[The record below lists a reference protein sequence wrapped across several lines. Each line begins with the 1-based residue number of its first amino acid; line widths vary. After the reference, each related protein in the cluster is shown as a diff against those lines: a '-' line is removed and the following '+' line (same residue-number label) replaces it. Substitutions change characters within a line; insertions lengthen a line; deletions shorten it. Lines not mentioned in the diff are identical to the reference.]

1 MQSNQHIANITS
13 RHCNVK
19 KSGSPLIYT
28 ILFCAFSAL
37 LISACGKPS
46 ASNDEMYEEENAVH
60 TDDHGNEGVA
70 TLTAKQM
77 ESINIQLGTIE
88 KKQLT
93 ASLRANGILKVPNQN
108 RAFATTLLGGIVKSL
123 LVQAGSSVKK
133 GQTLASIT
141 NMTFITLQEDYL
153 RTKADI
159 ELAETEVARQQTLND
174 GNAGSLKTLQQAVS
188 ALNVL
193 NTKKSSLQHQLDLIG
208 INTDK
213 LTNSTIQST
222 INITAPITG
231 VVSEV
236 LVNIGSYVDPN
247 NPIAEIVDNSQLHLD
262 LYVYEKDLMK
272 LKVGQTIHFTLTN
285 NPGKE
290 YDASIFAI
298 SNTFEQETKAVAVH
312 AQVKGDKTNLI
323 DGMSITALISLNNI
337 LLDAVPTE
345 AIVNYQGQ
353 DFIFIET
360 ALSPDT
366 HTGESSASTESS
378 HNEEPGHTHDHETT
392 PSNEHREEGAMAFR
406 QIPVRKGTTDVGY
419 SEITLLSEIPA
430 DARIVTNGAFFIL
443 SKLTNQGE
451 AHAH

>member
-1 MQSNQHIANITS
+1 MQTNQYIANNPAS
-13 RHCNVK
+13 QANLS
-19 KSGSPLIYT
+19 KSCSSLMYR
-28 ILFCAFSAL
+28 ILFCAFSTL
-37 LISACGKPS
+37 LICTCNKPA
-46 ASNDEMYEEENAVH
+46 ASNDLIHEEENAGH
-60 TDDHGNEGVA
+60 NDDHINEGVA

-123 LVQAGSSVKK
+123 LVQAGSTVRK

-153 RTKADI
+153 RTKADL

-174 GNAGSLKTLQQAVS
+174 GNAGSLKTLQQAQS

-193 NTKKSSLQHQLDLIG
+193 HTKKSSLQRQLDLIG

-213 LTNSTIQST
+213 LSNSTIQST
-222 INITAPITG
+222 VNIAAPIGG

-290 YDASIFAI
+290 YDATLFAI
-298 SNTFEQETKAVAVH
+298 SNTFEQETKAIAVH

-360 ALSPDT
+360 PLPVET
-366 HTGESSASTESS
+366 HAGESSHAEDA
-378 HNEEPGHTHDHETT
+378 GHTHDHETT
-392 PSNEHREEGAMAFR
+392 TAIEHGDEGAKAFK
-406 QIPVRKGTTDVGY
+406 QIPVRKGTTNVGY
-419 SEITLLSEIPA
+419 SEITLLSDIPA

>member
-1 MQSNQHIANITS
+1 MHEED
-13 RHCNVK
+13 NV
-19 KSGSPLIYT
+19 G
-28 ILFCAFSAL
+28 
-37 LISACGKPS
+37 
-46 ASNDEMYEEENAVH
+46 H
-60 TDDHGNEGVA
+60 TDSHATEGVA

-77 ESINIQLGTIE
+77 ESINIQLGAIE

-108 RAFATTLLGGIVKSL
+108 RAFATTLQGGIVKSL
-123 LVQAGSSVKK
+123 FVQAGSTVKK
-133 GQTLASIT
+133 GQVLASIT
-141 NMTFITLQEDYL
+141 NMAFITLQEDYL
-153 RTKADI
+153 RTMADI
-159 ELAETEVARQQTLND
+159 QLAETEVTRQQTLKD
-174 GNAGSLKTLQQAVS
+174 GNAGSLKTLQQAEN
-188 ALNVL
+188 ALKVL
-193 NTKKSSLQHQLDLIG
+193 LTKKSSLEHQLDLIG
-208 INTDK
+208 IQTEK
-213 LTNSTIQST
+213 LTNATIQSS
-222 INITAPITG
+222 INITSPIGG

-236 LVNIGSYVDPN
+236 LVNIGSYVDSN

-262 LYVYEKDLMK
+262 LYIYEKDLMK

-290 YDASIFAI
+290 YDATIFAI

-360 ALSPDT
+360 ALPADT
-366 HTGESSASTESS
+366 HSRASSPEKESS
-378 HNEEPGHTHDHETT
+378 HAEEEHAHEHETSPARMHT
-392 PSNEHREEGAMAFR
+392 NEGSRAFR

-419 SEITLLSEIPA
+419 SEITLLSEIPS

>member
-1 MQSNQHIANITS
+1 MYTNPYNTNNTASHISQS
-13 RHCNVK
+13 
-19 KSGSPLIYT
+19 KSVSALWYL
-28 ILFCAFSAL
+28 ILFSSFSAL
-37 LISACGKPS
+37 LIGACTKPA
-46 ASNDEMYEEENAVH
+46 ASNDEMHEADSAGH
-60 TDDHGNEGVA
+60 TDDHENEGVA

-88 KKQLT
+88 QKQLT

-108 RAFATTLLGGIVKSL
+108 RAFATTLMGGIVKSL
-123 LVQAGSSVKK
+123 LVQAGSTVKK

-159 ELAETEVARQQTLND
+159 ELAETEVARQQTLKD
-174 GNAGSLKTLQQAVS
+174 GNAGSLKTLQQAES
-188 ALNVL
+188 ALKVL
-193 NTKKSSLQHQLDLIG
+193 HTKKSSLERQLDLIG

-213 LTNSTIQST
+213 LSNATLQST
-222 INITAPITG
+222 VNITAPIGG

-236 LVNIGSYVDPN
+236 LVNIGSYVDAN

-262 LYVYEKDLMK
+262 LYIYEKDLMK

-290 YDASIFAI
+290 YDATIFAI

-360 ALSPDT
+360 ALPADT
-366 HTGESSASTESS
+366 HEGASSPEKESS
-378 HNEEPGHTHDHETT
+378 HAEEEEHTHEHESS
-392 PSNEHREEGAMAFR
+392 PASMRSNEGAMAFR

>member
-1 MQSNQHIANITS
+1 MQTNQHIANNTARQAS
-13 RHCNVK
+13 LSK
-19 KSGSPLIYT
+19 PGSTLIYK
-28 ILFCAFSAL
+28 ILFCTISVL
-37 LISACGKPS
+37 LIGACSKPA
-46 ASNDEMYEEENAVH
+46 ASNDGMHEEENAGH

-77 ESINIQLGTIE
+77 ESINIQLGAIE

-108 RAFATTLLGGIVKSL
+108 RAFATTLLGGVVKSL
-123 LVQAGSSVKK
+123 MVQAGSTVYK

-141 NMTFITLQEDYL
+141 NMAFITLQEDFL

-159 ELAETEVARQQTLND
+159 ELAETEVARQKALND
-174 GNAGSLKTLQQAVS
+174 GNAGSLKTLQQADN
-188 ALNVL
+188 ALKIL
-193 NTKKSSLQHQLDLIG
+193 NTRKSSLQRQLDLIG

-213 LTNSTIQST
+213 LSNATLQST
-222 INITAPITG
+222 VNITAPIGG

-290 YDASIFAI
+290 YDATIFAI
-298 SNTFEQETKAVAVH
+298 SNTFEQETKAIAVH

-353 DFIFIET
+353 DFIFIVT
-360 ALSPDT
+360 DLPADV
-366 HTGESSASTESS
+366 HAGESSTGTESV
-378 HNEEPGHTHDHETT
+378 HGEEAGHSHDHETT
-392 PSNEHREEGAMAFR
+392 PADADGDAGAMAFR